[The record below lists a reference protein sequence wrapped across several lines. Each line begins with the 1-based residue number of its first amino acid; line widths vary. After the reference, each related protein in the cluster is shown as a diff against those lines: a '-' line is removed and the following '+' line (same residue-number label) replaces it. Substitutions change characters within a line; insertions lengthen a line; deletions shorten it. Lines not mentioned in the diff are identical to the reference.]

1 MKDTSEYTGFLFEAQ
16 QLNSR
21 ADYSR
26 KIRIKK
32 QRNFKLPYQ
41 TAHAH
46 THLKQTRARENSSLK
61 NWLKSENLTKKTNP
75 FVVAYAF
82 AKEWLCLFVSVYS
95 SVFKEITIKV
105 A

>member
-61 NWLKSENLTKKTNP
+61 NWLKSENITKKLIP
-75 FVVAYAF
+75 LWSHMHLQ
-82 AKEWLCLFVSVYS
+82 KSGCLCLCPCIQVSL
-95 SVFKEITIKV
+95 KK
-105 A
+105 